1 MYTLGELIPKTYNEL
16 LLSGLKEKTVY
27 GGNWYIWNRLT
38 RLYGNDATF
47 KEEMVNSYCLDYF
60 KRDIFS
66 IENTNLLPIEK
77 RYIIAFNN
85 LIQSSKNIPFEKFNY
100 YFHKEATL
108 SEKSQK
114 LLDGYIQKSIED
126 GNGERTIENKKLRIR
141 NFLID
146 FDIDTKSKDDVVNYL
161 TKRRNEMNLTAYT
174 IEIRLI
180 RRFLLYC
187 YELRQIDK
195 VIIMNWPDRMTNI
208 IDKQIPSHY
217 SSEEI
222 KTLIEFA
229 KNYEYE
235 DNHLRNYAILC
246 LIAYTGIRAND
257 VINLKTENINWR
269 DNIIRFTQQKNK
281 KELILPLIPQVGN
294 PIAKYLL
301 EERKSGDYLFTNEN
315 GEKMITQCITK
326 IINNYFCASPIQIN
340 GRHYGAHSLRH
351 SIATNMINASVPIF
365 NIANTLGHSNT
376 RSVNIYAKVDLNSL
390 RKCVLE
396 APYNA

>member
-27 GGNWYIWNRLT
+27 GANWYIWNRLT
-38 RLYGNDATF
+38 RLYGNDAIF
-47 KEEMVNSYCLDYF
+47 KREMVDDYCLDYF

-85 LIQSSKNIPFEKFNY
+85 LIQSSKDIPFEKYNY
-100 YFHKEATL
+100 HFHQEAAI
-108 SEKSQK
+108 SEKSQR

-126 GNGERTIENKKLRIR
+126 GNCERTIDNKKIRIR
-141 NFLID
+141 NFLVD
-146 FDIDTKSKDDVVNYL
+146 FDIDTKSKDDVINYL
-161 TKRRNEMNLTAYT
+161 TKRKNEMNLTAYS
-174 IEIRLI
+174 IEVRMIK
-180 RRFLLYC
+180 RFLLYC

-195 VIIMNWPDRMTNI
+195 VIIKNWPDSMPNI
-208 IDKQIPSHY
+208 TDKQIPSHY

-222 KTLIEFA
+222 ETLLEFA
-229 KNYEYE
+229 KDYKRE

-246 LIAYTGIRAND
+246 LITYTGIRASD
-257 VINLKTENINWR
+257 VANLKPENINWR

-301 EERKSGDYLFTNEN
+301 EERRTGEYLFTKES
-315 GEKMITQCITK
+315 GKKMTSKSVTK

-340 GRHYGAHSLRH
+340 GRHFGAHSLRH

-390 RKCVLE
+390 KKCVLE